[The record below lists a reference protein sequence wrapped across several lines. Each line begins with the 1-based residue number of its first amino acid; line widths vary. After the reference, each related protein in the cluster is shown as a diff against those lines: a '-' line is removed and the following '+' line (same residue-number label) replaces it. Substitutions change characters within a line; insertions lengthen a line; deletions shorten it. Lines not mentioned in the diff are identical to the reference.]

1 MKAIESV
8 AIPAAAKG
16 RRTAGRWFY
25 VSVTLLIIL
34 LNVVSFA
41 PSIIDGSTR
50 TVSLP
55 FNFIDLAHTLVSMA
69 WLLVFLA
76 QVILIATGRP
86 AVHRRL
92 GVLGVLLSAVFM
104 VVTWFTLVEGARRGF
119 DLSGDLIPRGTSVDP
134 GTFLAP
140 ASALVPIGVLIGVA
154 VWYRQRPAV
163 HKRLMMLAILA
174 STGAPIAHLIGHW
187 PALQPYPVINP
198 VSNML
203 ILALLPIHD
212 LVSERRVHPASLWGA
227 VGVMVFL
234 TGFFVAVAQTAAW
247 REFAAW
253 TIR

>member
-8 AIPAAAKG
+8 AIPAAAKS
-16 RRTAGRWFY
+16 RRRAGRWFY

-55 FNFIDLAHTLVSMA
+55 LNFLDLAHTLVSVA
-69 WLLVFLA
+69 WLLVFLS
-76 QVILIATGRP
+76 QVVLIATGRP
-86 AVHRRL
+86 AAHRRL
-92 GVLGVLLSAVFM
+92 GILGVLLSAVFI

-163 HKRLMMLAILA
+163 HKRLMMLAILT
-174 STGAPIAHLIGHW
+174 STGAPIAHLVGHW
-187 PALQPYPVINP
+187 PVLQPYPVINP
-198 VSNML
+198 ISNML

-212 LVSERRVHPASLWGA
+212 LVSERRIHPASLWGA
-227 VGVMVFL
+227 VGVMVWL
-234 TGFFVAVAQTAAW
+234 TGFFVVVAQTAAW

-253 TIR
+253 VIR